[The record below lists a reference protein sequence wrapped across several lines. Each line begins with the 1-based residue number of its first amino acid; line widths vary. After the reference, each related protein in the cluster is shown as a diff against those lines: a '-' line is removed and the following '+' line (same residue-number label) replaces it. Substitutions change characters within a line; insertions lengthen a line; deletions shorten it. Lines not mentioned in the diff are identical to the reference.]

1 MPNRIRAV
9 KPAAAAICPAGFSQ
23 LHSQRVCPFDL
34 RFRVSFWL
42 CHDSVHARTVI
53 VDAIRGVCFD
63 NFVPEAVV
71 DIQKLKNLAMRI
83 LSFLPSVVSNDGVE
97 IKQPTV
103 EMRAFN
109 DKRPPI
115 WQRVQKA
122 SSSRL
127 DDQAGMLCEGDFLV
141 KFWDGFL
148 MFFDPS
154 RASCFIPTHDLPH
167 ISLSSLK
174 FQNAIRISETASV
187 TLD

>member
-9 KPAAAAICPAGFSQ
+9 KPAAAGNSPAGFSQ
-23 LHSQRVCPFDL
+23 FQPARMPVRPALQGQFLVVSRQRACAD
-34 RFRVSFWL
+34 R
-42 CHDSVHARTVI
+42 DSRR
-53 VDAIRGVCFD
+53 DQRRLLD

-83 LSFLPSVVSNDGVE
+83 LSFLPSVVSNDQVE

-154 RASCFIPTHDLPH
+154 RASCFIPTHN
-167 ISLSSLK
+167 SSHLFIEFEVSK
-174 FQNAIRISETASV
+174 CDPSSETACV